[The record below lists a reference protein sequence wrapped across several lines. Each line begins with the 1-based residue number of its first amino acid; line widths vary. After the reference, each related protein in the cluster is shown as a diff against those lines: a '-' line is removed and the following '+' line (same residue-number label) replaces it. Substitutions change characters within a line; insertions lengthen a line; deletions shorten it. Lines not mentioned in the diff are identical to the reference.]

1 MESTMTLK
9 QGRRV
14 FMVVTS
20 VGKQQFCNLDQ
31 LDDVLNNVLYAR
43 NGYYKVYHFWDNAP
57 KVASRKYLKE
67 MADANRITLNLP

>member
-9 QGRRV
+9 QGHRV

-20 VGKQQFCNLDQ
+20 TGKQQFCNIDQ
-31 LDDVLNNVLYAR
+31 LDDVLNNVLNAR
-43 NGYYKVYHFWDNAP
+43 RDYYKVYHFWNNAP

-67 MADANRITLNLP
+67 MAEAHRITLNLP